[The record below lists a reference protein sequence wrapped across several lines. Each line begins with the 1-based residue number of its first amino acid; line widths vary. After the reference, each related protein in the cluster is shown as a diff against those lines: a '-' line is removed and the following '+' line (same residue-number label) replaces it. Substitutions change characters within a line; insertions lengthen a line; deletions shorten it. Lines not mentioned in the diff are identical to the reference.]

1 MTPTEGGKKLEV
13 RGYMGF
19 SLLGRS
25 QTWLREE

>member
-1 MTPTEGGKKLEV
+1 MTPQDGGKKLEV